1 MTNNS
6 SLINERERMNDIL
19 ASCMSG
25 IAMLF
30 DGNMGW
36 AILVLALSVRV
47 ALLPLTL
54 HLSRRM
60 LSNQRK
66 VKALQPQVDA
76 IKERLAAKPADM
88 FAAISALYKANG
100 AHVIDR
106 SSFIGLLV
114 QLPVFGLLYKAI
126 SNASSGAG
134 SFLWMKSL
142 ATPDAAVTAIV
153 LLLTAISAYY
163 FPSAAGG
170 PAMVMVAVQV
180 LVTAFILWKLAAGV
194 SLYWV
199 ASAFVGA
206 IQTWV
211 LRREQGRMA
220 AAAAA

>member
-1 MTNNS
+1 M
-6 SLINERERMNDIL
+6 NEIL
-19 ASCMSG
+19 ASSMSS

-36 AILVLALSVRV
+36 AILVLALTVRL

-54 HLSRRM
+54 HLARKM
-60 LSNQRK
+60 LSNQEKIK
-66 VKALQPQVDA
+66 VLQPQVAA
-76 IKERLAAKPADM
+76 IKERLAAKPAEM

-126 SNASSGAG
+126 SNASSGTAP
-134 SFLWMKSL
+134 FLWMKSL
-142 ATPDAAVTAIV
+142 ATPDAALTGIV

-170 PAMVMVAVQV
+170 PAMLMIAVQV
-180 LVTAFILWKLAAGV
+180 LVTAFILWKLSAGLG
-194 SLYWV
+194 LYWV
-199 ASAFVGA
+199 ASAAVGA
-206 IQTWV
+206 VQTFV
-211 LRREQGRMA
+211 LRYERRRVA
-220 AAAAA
+220 AAAAV